1 MLTRKEVAD
10 ILGVSQRQVYR
21 FEQRGCLPKV
31 HLTKNIVR
39 YLPKDL
45 EKLIEDRR
53 IEYNQGVFS
62 KTFDGVKEKKALVDA
77 LETPFTDL

>member
-1 MLTRKEVAD
+1 MKFREKEFCKKDSDFSNLKGFDKMLTRGEVAQ
-10 ILGVSQRQVYR
+10 ILGVSERQVYR
-21 FEQRGCLPKV
+21 LEQRGCLPKV

-53 IEYNQGVFS
+53 IEYN
-62 KTFDGVKEKKALVDA
+62 
-77 LETPFTDL
+77 